1 MRNQITNAVTSCAI
15 CQRNKKQRKK
25 YGHLPEKVAE
35 SDPWDK
41 LCVDLIGPYQIR
53 RKGRSTLICKCV
65 TMIDPA
71 TGWFEIHQYDD
82 KRSITVAN
90 IIEQEWF
97 CRYPWPTRRHLQTRP

>member
-1 MRNQITNAVTSCAI
+1 MIHLR
-15 CQRNKKQRKK
+15 
-25 YGHLPEKVAE
+25 LPEKIAE
-35 SDPWDK
+35 TIPWDK

-53 RKGRSTLICKCV
+53 RKGLPTLICRCV

-90 IIEQEWF
+90 IIEQEWLS
-97 CRYPWPTRRHLQTRP
+97 RYPCPS